1 MTNLRKN
8 LVRCYK
14 EEIAHAHHT
23 GRELTLI
30 VWWVTKRPSAEHAA
44 QLPGVARI
52 D

>member
-14 EEIAHAHHT
+14 EEIAHAHHA
-23 GRELTLI
+23 GRERTHI
-30 VWWVTKRPSAEHAA
+30 VWRVTKRLSKGHAA